1 MRGMHRGLALLL
13 ALALPEAAARAEPV
27 LLISIDGLQP
37 ADVIE
42 AERRGLEIPN
52 LRRFVREGAYATGVV
67 GVLPTVTYPS
77 HATLVTGAAPARHGI
92 IGNTTFDPMQINQG
106 GWYWYAS
113 DIKVPTLWDAAKQAG
128 RSTASVH
135 WPVTVGA
142 AAIDWNLPQVWR
154 TGHADDAKLVA
165 ALSTPGLLPELE
177 GALGAYAPGIN
188 EEIDGDE
195 TRGRFVAEI
204 ITRKKPYL
212 MTAYLTALDH
222 EQHAK
227 GPGSPEAHA
236 ILERIDAIVGRLVA
250 AQLAAQPDSV
260 IAVVGDHG
268 FSPTTTEVNF
278 YRAFIDAGLITLGP
292 DGKITSWEAEPWTSG
307 GSVAVMLARPDD
319 AALEARVGEVLSRL
333 KADPAMRI
341 RHIADRAEIA
351 RIGGNPQ
358 AAFYLDLEPDAN
370 SGGFAGAQAPLSKPA
385 GSKGMHGFFPAAPF
399 MRSTFMLMG
408 RGVPAGKSLGEVDM
422 RAIAPT
428 LAGILEIPFTSAEV
442 PAVQL
447 AD

>member
-1 MRGMHRGLALLL
+1 MRGLQRTLGLLL
-13 ALALPEAAARAEPV
+13 ALALPTAARAEPV

-77 HATLVTGAAPARHGI
+77 HTTLITGTAPARHGV

-142 AAIDWNLPQVWR
+142 ATIDWNLPQVWR
-154 TGHADDAKLVA
+154 TGHRDDAKLVA

-227 GPGSPEAHA
+227 GPGSAEAHA

-260 IAVVGDHG
+260 IAIVSDHG
-268 FSPTTTEVNF
+268 FSNTTTEVNF

-292 DGKITSWEAEPWTSG
+292 DGKIASWEAEPWTSG
-307 GSVAVMLARPDD
+307 GSVAVMLARQGDE
-319 AALEARVGEVLSRL
+319 ALERKVGALLDRL

-341 RHIADRAEIA
+341 RAIADRAEIA
-351 RIGGNPQ
+351 RIGGNPE
-358 AAFYLDLEPDAN
+358 AAFYLDLMPDAN
-370 SGGFAGAQAPLSKPA
+370 SGGFKGLQVPLSGPA

-408 RGVPAGKSLGEVDM
+408 GGIPAGRSLGEVDM

-428 LAGILEIPFTSAEV
+428 LAAILEVPLPTAER
-442 PAVQL
+442 PAVRL
-447 AD
+447 SD